1 MKKDCRRKIATINAD
16 EVNERAIKTSSE
28 SGQRVGRSAEQR
40 NDEKQKKKNKFVRIN
55 QFPGLEWAERR
66 HRKKRA
72 DRKYYQIKS
81 FLLCQSKK
89 NSILS
94 FSQQKQANIFINEKC
109 TIENFRSAEKKIVC
123 EAGKSSPDPSAFRSA
138 FGNGLK
144 SSRES
149 ERRVRVGDERELQKI
164 FLARRENESYN
175 RTYSNNSTS
184 HITFH

>member
-1 MKKDCRRKIATINAD
+1 M
-16 EVNERAIKTSSE
+16 NERLKHLLKAVKGS
-28 SGQRVGRSAEQR
+28 VGRSAER
-40 NDEKQKKKNKFVRIN
+40 RSDEKQKKKNKFVRIN

-94 FSQQKQANIFINEKC
+94 FSQRKQANIFINEKC

-123 EAGKSSPDPSAFRSA
+123 EAGKSSPDPNAFRSA

-144 SSRES
+144 PA
-149 ERRVRVGDERELQKI
+149 ERANAGLGS
-164 FLARRENESYN
+164 ATRENCRRFSEKRKWVVQSC
-175 RTYSNNSTS
+175 
-184 HITFH
+184 I

>member
-1 MKKDCRRKIATINAD
+1 M
-16 EVNERAIKTSSE
+16 NERLKHLLKAVKGSVGQQNRKTT
-28 SGQRVGRSAEQR
+28 
-40 NDEKQKKKNKFVRIN
+40 KNKRKRIN
-55 QFPGLEWAERR
+55 LSELTNFLDWNERR
-66 HRKKRA
+66 EDTKKRA

-94 FSQQKQANIFINEKC
+94 FSQRKQASIFINEKC

-138 FGNGLK
+138 SGNGLK
-144 SSRES
+144 TSRES
-149 ERRVRVGDERELQKI
+149 DCGVRLGRERELQKI
-164 FLARRENESYN
+164 FLARRETESHN